1 MHSFRITPTPC
12 SAYMAI
18 DRHTTVSGNQD
29 GQKNQD
35 AGCGEAGNN
44 VIETFPSTTI
54 SLAMNCFSSK
64 FAPFATLLLSLTVSS
79 LAQKARHAL
88 PAGNSID
95 AEAKRAMAS
104 THANG
109 LAIAVI
115 DHGKVGYVQAYGI
128 RNAKGEPLSKD
139 TVMYAASLT
148 KMVFAY
154 HVMQLVDQGK
164 IKLDTPFKDDFDKP
178 LIEYGAHTDEKFLGK
193 YGPYTDLADD
203 PRWEKLTPRMS
214 LTHSTGFANFWF
226 MEPGQKLR
234 IHFDPGT
241 QFSYSGEGLSLLQFA
256 IEHGKKS
263 QGLGLDVDDLTMSTF
278 TRLGM
283 TRTRLMWRPDFASD
297 LADGWNDK
305 GEPQP
310 HDERSKVRVAGSMD
324 TTITDLAKFVA
335 ALVRGDGMS
344 KASRAEM
351 TKPQLHLT
359 TAHQFPNFGPVLPAS
374 EQRKDLYAGLGVI
387 VFDGPQGHG
396 FFKGGHNE
404 QTANTVV
411 CVEKSQRCAVIL
423 SNDVRAEAS
432 FADIVKF
439 ILGDTEVPY
448 DWEYGE
454 HAGMS

>member
-1 MHSFRITPTPC
+1 MNRFSPRLASIAALLF
-12 SAYMAI
+12 
-18 DRHTTVSGNQD
+18 
-29 GQKNQD
+29 
-35 AGCGEAGNN
+35 
-44 VIETFPSTTI
+44 
-54 SLAMNCFSSK
+54 SLA
-64 FAPFATLLLSLTVSS
+64 ASS
-79 LAQKARHAL
+79 LAQKARHTL
-88 PAGNSID
+88 PAGSAID
-95 AEAKRAMAS
+95 AEAKRVMAG

-109 LAIAVI
+109 LAIALI

-128 RNAKGEPLSKD
+128 RNAKGDPLTTD
-139 TVMYAASLT
+139 TVMYGASLT

-164 IKLDTPFKDDFDKP
+164 IKLDTPYKDDFDKP
-178 LIEYGAHTDEKFLGK
+178 LIQYGTHSDEKFLRK

-226 MEPGQKLR
+226 IEPDQKLR

-241 QFSYSGEGLSLLQFA
+241 QFSYSGEGLSLLQCA
-256 IEHGKKS
+256 IEQGKKS
-263 QGLGLDVDDLTMSTF
+263 QGLGLDVDDLTMATF

-335 ALVRGDGMS
+335 ALVRGDGLS

-351 TKPQLHLT
+351 TRPQLHLT
-359 TAHQFPNFGPVLPAS
+359 TAHQFPNFGPALPPA
-374 EQRKDLYAGLGVI
+374 EQRKDLYAGLGVV

-396 FFKGGHNE
+396 FFKGGHDG

-411 CVEKSQRCAVIL
+411 CVEKSQRCVLIL
-423 SNDVRAEAS
+423 SNDVRAEAG
-432 FADIVKF
+432 FAEIVRF
-439 ILGDTEVPY
+439 VLGDTGVPY
-448 DWEYGE
+448 EWEYGD
-454 HAGMS
+454 HAGKS